1 MNLTVHSGCIRVGAG
16 SASKVASPAAAASAE
31 PTAAGTRT
39 VSAAGTRTVSA
50 RPPNAPRRACDHG
63 CSVTGCSLMVQ
74 GGTPYCVK
82 HRPTVLLEPSEADA
96 ECVLPALACDAV
108 NNSGASE
115 GDTQERTRSI
125 ETQVS

>member
-39 VSAAGTRTVSA
+39 VSA

-63 CSVTGCSLMVQ
+63 CGVTGCSLMVQ